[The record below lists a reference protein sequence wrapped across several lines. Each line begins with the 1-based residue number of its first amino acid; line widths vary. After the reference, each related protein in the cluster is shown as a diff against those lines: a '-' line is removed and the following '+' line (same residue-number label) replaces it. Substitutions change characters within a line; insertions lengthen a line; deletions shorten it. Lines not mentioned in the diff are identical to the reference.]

1 MKKFLLTIAC
11 LVMCCALF
19 SQHDIMFSQQFFSR
33 INKNPAGTGNYE
45 GIDLFLV
52 GRLQFVGMDNSPR
65 TLLLN
70 GTGYSEKY
78 KSSVGLSI
86 LSDKVSIAKRNDNFK
101 LVYAYHIDLSD
112 NYLLS
117 LGVSGGV
124 NNFSFNPSKHTIR
137 DEGETSETYPQ
148 EKVSELDAD
157 FDFGAELANEHLLFG
172 ASVKHILENEQT
184 TFSNM
189 RHFYLYGRGYF
200 PVAENLDLAPALIF
214 MCADDVAELDINA
227 MLFYKRML
235 WGGLTYR
242 PDMKD
247 GFKGAA
253 VAGQIGIEYK
263 NMRVGYCLEIG
274 GRTSSTSHELILS
287 VGLGK

>member
-11 LVMCCALF
+11 LAMCCALF

-101 LVYAYHIDLSD
+101 LVYA
-112 NYLLS
+112 
-117 LGVSGGV
+117 
-124 NNFSFNPSKHTIR
+124 
-137 DEGETSETYPQ
+137 
-148 EKVSELDAD
+148 
-157 FDFGAELANEHLLFG
+157 
-172 ASVKHILENEQT
+172 
-184 TFSNM
+184 
-189 RHFYLYGRGYF
+189 
-200 PVAENLDLAPALIF
+200 
-214 MCADDVAELDINA
+214 
-227 MLFYKRML
+227 
-235 WGGLTYR
+235 
-242 PDMKD
+242 
-247 GFKGAA
+247 
-253 VAGQIGIEYK
+253 
-263 NMRVGYCLEIG
+263 
-274 GRTSSTSHELILS
+274 
-287 VGLGK
+287 